1 MLSNRSTVAAIS
13 SCPWEGY
20 KTQQRGELFVNP
32 TTLMKYVAVMLIA
45 SLLNIAC
52 TPSGDDQL
60 STSVEP
66 SDDRPKGATNDAL
79 INNAA
84 SEPGN
89 WLAHGL
95 DYREQRFSPLR
106 QISRIGSNSDLNAAT
121 KITYD

>member
-1 MLSNRSTVAAIS
+1 M
-13 SCPWEGY
+13 
-20 KTQQRGELFVNP
+20 NP
-32 TTLMKYVAVMLIA
+32 TKVMKHIAVMLIA

-52 TPSGDDQL
+52 TPSGDGQL

-66 SDDRPKGATNDAL
+66 SDDRPKGAINEAR

-84 SEPGN
+84 SKPGN

-95 DYREQRFSPLR
+95 VYREQRFSPLR
-106 QISRIGSNSDLNAAT
+106 QINRIGSNSDLNAAT

>member
-1 MLSNRSTVAAIS
+1 M
-13 SCPWEGY
+13 
-20 KTQQRGELFVNP
+20 NP
-32 TTLMKYVAVMLIA
+32 TKVMKHIAVMLIA

-52 TPSGDDQL
+52 TPSGDGQL

-66 SDDRPKGATNDAL
+66 SDDRPKGAVNDAR

-89 WLAHGL
+89 WLAHAL
-95 DYREQRFSPLR
+95 DYREQRFWPLR
-106 QISRIGSNSDLNAAT
+106 QTNRIRSNSDLNAAT

>member
-1 MLSNRSTVAAIS
+1 M
-13 SCPWEGY
+13 
-20 KTQQRGELFVNP
+20 NP
-32 TTLMKYVAVMLIA
+32 TKVMKHIAVMLIA

-52 TPSGDDQL
+52 TPSGDGQL

-66 SDDRPKGATNDAL
+66 SDDRPKGAINDAR

-95 DYREQRFSPLR
+95 DYREQRFWPLR
-106 QISRIGSNSDLNAAT
+106 QTNRIGSNSDLNTAT

>member
-1 MLSNRSTVAAIS
+1 M
-13 SCPWEGY
+13 
-20 KTQQRGELFVNP
+20 NP
-32 TTLMKYVAVMLIA
+32 TKVMKHIAVMLIA

-66 SDDRPKGATNDAL
+66 SDARPKGAINDVR

-95 DYREQRFSPLR
+95 DYRE
-106 QISRIGSNSDLNAAT
+106 
-121 KITYD
+121 

>member
-1 MLSNRSTVAAIS
+1 M
-13 SCPWEGY
+13 
-20 KTQQRGELFVNP
+20 NP
-32 TTLMKYVAVMLIA
+32 TTLMKHVAVMLIA

-52 TPSGDDQL
+52 TPSGDGQL

-66 SDDRPKGATNDAL
+66 SDDRPKGAINDAR

>member
-1 MLSNRSTVAAIS
+1 M
-13 SCPWEGY
+13 
-20 KTQQRGELFVNP
+20 NP
-32 TTLMKYVAVMLIA
+32 NTLMKHVAVMLIA

-66 SDDRPKGATNDAL
+66 SDDRPKGAINDAR

-95 DYREQRFSPLR
+95 DYREQRFWPLR
-106 QISRIGSNSDLNAAT
+106 QTNRIGSNSDLNAAT